1 MTTYTVTATLH
12 NAVIVR
18 EFPSMIEAILW
29 KFGMEADGWT
39 VTDPEVTSA
48 RVAC

>member
-1 MTTYTVTATLH
+1 MTVYQVTATLH

-18 EFPSMIEAILW
+18 EFFSMTEAMLW
-29 KFGMEADGWT
+29 KFGMEKDGWT
-39 VTDPEVTSA
+39 VEWPASPLE